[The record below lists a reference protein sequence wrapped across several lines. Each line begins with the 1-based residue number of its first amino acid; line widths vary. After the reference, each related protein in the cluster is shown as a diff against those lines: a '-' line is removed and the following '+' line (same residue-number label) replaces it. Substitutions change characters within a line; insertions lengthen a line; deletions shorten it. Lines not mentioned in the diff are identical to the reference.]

1 MSASPGQP
9 LDAARPTHPRVLHLD
24 HTTVAGGAEFALLRM
39 LQAGAPWSPYVM
51 IAPTEEQGL
60 GVYAGLPDD
69 VPRRFIGVRQ
79 PAGVSWGGFGLQV
92 VAAVRLVAQAI
103 ATRMHRAFRRAD
115 LVDANTARA
124 AAYGA
129 LAARL
134 SRVPFVVHVRDMTD
148 ADALGRT
155 GRFLMTRVILPRAD
169 GIISDT
175 HPPLDSARPYLRPDA
190 LVSVIPSASGIRLRQ
205 ALPPRA
211 PGGVRVG
218 MLARIDPWKGQRL
231 LLDAFAEAFAGTD
244 ARLEFAGAAPFG
256 HDDFLAELHERT
268 EELGITDQVVFHGHV
283 SDVDALIEQWDIAV
297 QASTRPEPL
306 GQNVLQY
313 LAAGRAVVVADEGGP
328 TEWVR
333 DDLNGLQF
341 AARDVHSLAGVLAR
355 LGSDAALRARLGA
368 AAAATPGLLDDAEVA
383 EAHADFYRE
392 VIEAV
397 RVRSTRAQAGATGLP
412 RRGGATHAQRQ
423 RRDESSVTAGHD
435 GVQRSRGRRRD
446 SADAAGEA
454 FTVLVVCTGNV
465 NRSALGAVLLD
476 TWSGWYLPPAIRD
489 RVRIGSAGLR
499 APAGSSMGPRAQVI
513 AEALGADGSR
523 HRAVQITDDAIRAAD
538 LVLVSSARQREASSD
553 SCRGRC
559 VRPSRS
565 ARPAGSPSRSPTCR
579 RPRRP
584 RRCGAWWPHS
594 PRTAPSTT
602 PTTARTTSSTRR
614 ARTTSPTASWRAR
627 RCRRSP
633 ASPACCSAC
642 PPPRSRPTARP
653 RGPRHSTSPAA
664 ARSRP
669 RRQAAGAATGRSP
682 RTVLAELSRARP
694 AAAAPPPP
702 GGRS

>member
-1 MSASPGQP
+1 MSASPGQH
-9 LDAARPTHPRVLHLD
+9 LDAARPAHPRVLHLD

-39 LQAGAPWSPYVM
+39 LQAGAPGSPYVM
-51 IAPTEEQGL
+51 IAPTDEKGL

-103 ATRMHRAFRRAD
+103 ATRTHRAFRRAD

-341 AARDVHSLAGVLAR
+341 AARDVHSLAGALAR

-397 RVRSTRAQAGATGLP
+397 RVRSTRA
-412 RRGGATHAQRQ
+412 R
-423 RRDESSVTAGHD
+423 
-435 GVQRSRGRRRD
+435 
-446 SADAAGEA
+446 
-454 FTVLVVCTGNV
+454 
-465 NRSALGAVLLD
+465 
-476 TWSGWYLPPAIRD
+476 
-489 RVRIGSAGLR
+489 R
-499 APAGSSMGPRAQVI
+499 APEGFHDEPVRRTPS
-513 AEALGADGSR
+513 
-523 HRAVQITDDAIRAAD
+523 
-538 LVLVSSARQREASSD
+538 VS
-553 SCRGRC
+553 
-559 VRPSRS
+559 
-565 ARPAGSPSRSPTCR
+565 
-579 RPRRP
+579 
-584 RRCGAWWPHS
+584 
-594 PRTAPSTT
+594 
-602 PTTARTTSSTRR
+602 
-614 ARTTSPTASWRAR
+614 
-627 RCRRSP
+627 
-633 ASPACCSAC
+633 
-642 PPPRSRPTARP
+642 
-653 RGPRHSTSPAA
+653 
-664 ARSRP
+664 
-669 RRQAAGAATGRSP
+669 AAT
-682 RTVLAELSRARP
+682 SRA
-694 AAAAPPPP
+694 
-702 GGRS
+702 